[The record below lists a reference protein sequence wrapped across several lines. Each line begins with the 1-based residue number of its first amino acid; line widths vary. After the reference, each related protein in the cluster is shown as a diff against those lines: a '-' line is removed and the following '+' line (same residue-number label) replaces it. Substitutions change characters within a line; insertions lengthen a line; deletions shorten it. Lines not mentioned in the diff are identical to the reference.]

1 MKMYAY
7 LNFGGNCADAFRF
20 YEQHLGGKITS
31 MMKWNEMPDAEKH
44 TPPGFSEA
52 ILHARMELGET
63 FIMASDV
70 PGYQPMRSAYLS
82 LSVASSQEAE
92 RIYNVLSEG
101 GEVYMKMAR
110 PSSRIASGSSAT
122 SSAPTGWSSTRKP
135 WDDAWSLEEA

>member
-1 MKMYAY
+1 MKMSTY
-7 LNFGGNCADAFRF
+7 LNFGGNCAEAFRF
-20 YEQHLGGKITS
+20 YEQHLGGKIIA
-31 MMKWNEMPDAEKH
+31 MMKWNQMPDAEKH

-101 GEVYMKMAR
+101 GEVYMTM
-110 PSSRIASGSSAT
+110 
-122 SSAPTGWSSTRKP
+122 
-135 WDDAWSLEEA
+135 EETFFAHRFGQFADRFGTKWMVIHEKAMG

>member
-1 MKMYAY
+1 MKMSTY
-7 LNFGGNCADAFRF
+7 LNFGGNCAEAFRF
-20 YEQHLGGKITS
+20 YEQHLGGKIIA
-31 MMKWNEMPDAEKH
+31 MMKWNQMPDAEKH

-82 LSVASSQEAE
+82 LSVASSEEAE

-101 GEVYMKMAR
+101 GEVYMTM
-110 PSSRIASGSSAT
+110 
-122 SSAPTGWSSTRKP
+122 
-135 WDDAWSLEEA
+135 EETFFAHRFGQFADRFGTKWMVIHEKAMG